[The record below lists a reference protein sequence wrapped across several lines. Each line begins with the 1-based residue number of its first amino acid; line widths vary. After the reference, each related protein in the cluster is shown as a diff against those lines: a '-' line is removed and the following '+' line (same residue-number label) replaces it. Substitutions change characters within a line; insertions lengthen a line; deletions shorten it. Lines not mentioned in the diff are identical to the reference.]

1 MPAINFAEHENV
13 RLDNKEFEVDLVKSD
28 NREFSFE
35 MLSEVNKE
43 LDFGTDNIL
52 SNNHIEIK
60 NVDEIKLES
69 IKSDF
74 NDSKIVMDNVNIPS
88 YENKMTF
95 DNHSFENKK
104 GENLTFDKFDRG
116 ESPNLDLKPG
126 FGNNKNPDLYFD
138 AKNISEYKELN
149 LKIEPLHYEN
159 SKIENQNYE
168 EHNLDLKL
176 TLPDLN
182 LKSDN
187 SLIPSNLSEFIN
199 NKDNEIL
206 RVEIVKSI
214 PINIV

>member
-1 MPAINFAEHENV
+1 M
-13 RLDNKEFEVDLVKSD
+13 
-28 NREFSFE
+28 
-35 MLSEVNKE
+35 
-43 LDFGTDNIL
+43 
-52 SNNHIEIK
+52 EIK
-60 NVDEIKLES
+60 NVDEIKLEAT
-69 IKSDF
+69 KPDF
-74 NDSKIVMDNVNIPS
+74 NDSKIVMDNINIPS

-95 DNHSFENKK
+95 DNYSLENKK
-104 GENLTFDKFDRG
+104 GENLIFDKFDRG
-116 ESPNLDLKPG
+116 ESSNLDLKPE

-138 AKNISEYKELN
+138 TKNIPEYKELN